1 VSKHQAQGLPDPLG
15 GPSSTAG
22 PWSLAALVGNRHSGF
37 PSTGFKLKA
46 LPVDQASNLLE
57 SFYNNVTLK
66 IFGPPKA

>member
-1 VSKHQAQGLPDPLG
+1 
-15 GPSSTAG
+15 
-22 PWSLAALVGNRHSGF
+22 VGNRHSGF

-57 SFYNNVTLK
+57 SSYNNVTLK